1 MCKYFNF
8 LALRPQNSAI
18 SPGVMSRM
26 QLQAAVSLL
35 HLSTVEVYANA
46 IAPKFVDLAITVQ
59 VSSAA
64 YMSYSRLT
72 LVLC

>member
-1 MCKYFNF
+1 
-8 LALRPQNSAI
+8 
-18 SPGVMSRM
+18 M

-64 YMSYSRLT
+64 YRCTLT
-72 LVLC
+72 LLCTLLASMLPSPNDFPD